1 MELAIGKIVR
11 VFDPVAFSD
20 QMIDVSIEIEGGEVI
35 RYTAAS
41 FSPYDV
47 GRELFS
53 RANAGEY
60 GDVVRSP
67 LYETAAE
74 HKAAE
79 DQEYRDGIRDSLAR
93 EANEICQPLAEE
105 KDLGIISDE
114 DLVRYKAWAVYRQKL
129 RKVDVTVENPEWPA
143 KPE

>member
-11 VFDPVAFSD
+11 VFDPVEFSD
-20 QMIDVSIEIEGGEVI
+20 QMIDVSIEVEGGEVI
-35 RYTAAS
+35 RFTAAS

-47 GRELFS
+47 GREIFS
-53 RANAGEY
+53 RASAGEY
-60 GDVVRSP
+60 GTVVRSP

-79 DQEYRDGIRDSLAR
+79 EQEYRDGIRDSLVR
-93 EANEICQPLAEE
+93 EANDICQPLAEE
-105 KDLGIISDE
+105 KDLDIISDE
-114 DLVRYKAWAVYRQKL
+114 DLARYKAWAVYRQKL
-129 RKVDVTVENPEWPA
+129 RKVDTSVESPAWPN